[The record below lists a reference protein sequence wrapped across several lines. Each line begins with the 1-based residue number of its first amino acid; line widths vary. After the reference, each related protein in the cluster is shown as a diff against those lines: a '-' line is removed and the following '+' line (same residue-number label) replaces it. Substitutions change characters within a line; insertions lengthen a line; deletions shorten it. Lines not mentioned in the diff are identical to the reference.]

1 MKEMNRVLEDNEISI
16 NIKSWGRRK
25 KKKIQIPSSV
35 IYDMIDSNRI

>member
-25 KKKIQIPSSV
+25 KNKYHLLSS
-35 IYDMIDSNRI
+35 MI